1 MSWMFTGPE
10 CFSKRSSARR
20 KQLSLRT
27 LEGFK
32 FSSLKTPIHLLD
44 PRTKFL
50 LVIAVLTPALLFA
63 SVWVMIILLASQ
75 IPLLF
80 MGRVA
85 RRWALSLRA
94 GIFLSALIF
103 VVNYF
108 TGSIFSAIA
117 LTLRFLVL
125 LTAFS
130 LFFMTTSP
138 DDLGLALDRIGAVRW
153 LSRKWLG
160 YPNALSFTFTTAVRL
175 VPTLAVDAQTVVDAQ
190 RSRGLELDKGN
201 LFRRIRNY
209 IPILIPLLLIAIRRS
224 LELAEALESRGFPG
238 KEGRTSLFQL
248 KLKPS
253 DYAVIGVSAAAILLS
268 IWVFLHYK
276 VPVF

>member
-1 MSWMFTGPE
+1 
-10 CFSKRSSARR
+10 
-20 KQLSLRT
+20 
-27 LEGFK
+27 
-32 FSSLKTPIHLLD
+32 
-44 PRTKFL
+44 
-50 LVIAVLTPALLFA
+50 
-63 SVWVMIILLASQ
+63 MIILLCSQ

-80 MGRVA
+80 IGRVA

-94 GIFLSALIF
+94 GIFFSGLIF
-103 VVNYF
+103 VVNFF

-125 LTAFS
+125 LTVFS

-248 KLKPS
+248 KLKGA
-253 DYAVIGVSAAAILLS
+253 DYAMIGVSVAAILVS
-268 IWVFLHYK
+268 IWVFLHYRI
-276 VPVF
+276 PVF

>member
-1 MSWMFTGPE
+1 M
-10 CFSKRSSARR
+10 
-20 KQLSLRT
+20 SLRT

-32 FSSLKTPIHLLD
+32 FSSLKTPVHLLD

-50 LVIAVLTPALLFA
+50 LVISILVPALLFA
-63 SVWVMIILLASQ
+63 NVWIMIILLLSQ
-75 IPLLF
+75 LPLLF
-80 MGRVA
+80 VGRVA
-85 RRWALSLRA
+85 KRWALSLRA
-94 GIFLSALIF
+94 GVFLSGLIF
-103 VVNYF
+103 VVNFF
-108 TGSIFSAIA
+108 TGTVFSAIA

-138 DDLGLALDRIGAVRW
+138 DDLGLALDKIRAIRW

-201 LFRRIRNY
+201 ILKRVRNY
-209 IPILIPLLLIAIRRS
+209 VPILIPLLLIAIRRS

-238 KEGRTSLFQL
+238 KEGRVSLFQL
-248 KLKPS
+248 KMKKA
-253 DYAVIGVSAAAILLS
+253 DYLVVAVSVGAILAS
-268 IWVFLHYK
+268 IWIYTHYK
-276 VPVF
+276 IPVI